1 MVNLTEEE
9 KQLAI
14 KQIMDEANKKYG
26 KGFIVKGADAAGLEL
41 QRLRTGSLMLDLA
54 TGGGWAMGK
63 INELYGKYSSGK
75 SFLAQLTVAQTQRD
89 YPEREVVWIDF
100 EGAFDAK
107 WAKKIGVDTD
117 SILITSP
124 EFMEDGL
131 QLAVDLIHSKDVSL
145 IVIDSL
151 AAAQPKSEGEN
162 EVGKI
167 DVGTRAKIS
176 NKFVRKTRSKVDLTL
191 PPDLGN
197 STILVLNQTY
207 MLIGSYGDPDVT
219 PCGEQMKFGAMLRV
233 KIRKGETTEDKSE
246 GTTLMQEAKFT
257 VVKNKTFP
265 PHTAGSFW
273 FSVKDNPKGKRGEIY
288 RAGEVI
294 TCGMLTEVI
303 RRAGPWYYLP
313 EEFGDLKFQ
322 GEQKVAEWA
331 DQNPEDYK
339 KLEEIILREVIKL

>member
-1 MVNLTEEE
+1 MANLTEEE
-9 KQLAI
+9 KELAI

-41 QRLRTGSLMLDLA
+41 KRLHTGSLMLDLA

-75 SFLAQLTVAQTQRD
+75 SYVAQLTVAQTQRD
-89 YPEREVVWIDF
+89 YPDREVVWIDF
-100 EGAFDAK
+100 EGAFDAN

-131 QLAVDLIHSKDVSL
+131 QLAIDLIHSKDVSL

-151 AAAQPKSEGEN
+151 AAAQPRSEGEN
-162 EVGKI
+162 EVGKV

-207 MLIGSYGDPDVT
+207 MQIGGYGDTDVT

-233 KIRKGETTEDKSE
+233 KIRKGDTEEDKE
-246 GTTLMQEAKFT
+246 GTILMQEARFT
-257 VVKNKTFP
+257 VVKNKTHP
-265 PHTAGSFW
+265 PHTEGSFW
-273 FSVKDNPKGKRGEIY
+273 FTVKDNPKGKRGEIY

-294 TCGMLTEVI
+294 TCGMLAGII

-313 EEFGDLKFQ
+313 EQFGDLKFQ
-322 GEQKVAEWA
+322 GENKLADWVAE
-331 DQNPEDYK
+331 NPEEYR
-339 KLEEIILREVIKL
+339 KLEKLILQEVIKL

>member
-1 MVNLTEEE
+1 M
-9 KQLAI
+9 AI

-41 QRLRTGSLMLDLA
+41 KRLHTGSLMLDLA

-75 SFLAQLTVAQTQRD
+75 SYVAQLTVAQTQRD
-89 YPEREVVWIDF
+89 YPDREVVWIDF
-100 EGAFDAK
+100 EGAFDAN

-131 QLAVDLIHSKDVSL
+131 QLAIDLIHSKDVSL

-151 AAAQPKSEGEN
+151 AAAQPRSEGEN
-162 EVGKI
+162 EVGKV

-207 MLIGSYGDPDVT
+207 MQIGGYGDTDVT

-233 KIRKGETTEDKSE
+233 KIRKGDTEEDKE
-246 GTTLMQEAKFT
+246 GTILMQEARFT
-257 VVKNKTFP
+257 VVKNKTHP
-265 PHTAGSFW
+265 PHTEGSFW
-273 FSVKDNPKGKRGEIY
+273 FTVKDNPKGKRGEIY

-294 TCGMLTEVI
+294 TCGMLAGTI

-313 EEFGDLKFQ
+313 EQFGDLKFQ
-322 GEQKVAEWA
+322 GENKLADWVAE
-331 DQNPEDYK
+331 NPEEYR
-339 KLEEIILREVIKL
+339 KLEKLILQEVIKL